1 MRSAVGLGAG
11 SGGKIGATVSLFW
24 RVFLLN
30 GALLVGAGVVLA
42 ISPVRISTPAR
53 VVEELVLAV
62 GVLLLLVVN
71 YLLLR
76 PVFAPLERLAERMR
90 NVDLLRTGSRLE
102 PTGSSEVVDLVRTY
116 NEMIGRLED
125 ERRESARTALAAQ
138 EGERKRVAVELHDEV
153 GQTMTG
159 VLLLLERVAVGV
171 PTESREVFVEVQDA
185 VRKCLDDVRRI
196 AEELRPELLEHLG
209 LVSALRSLS
218 GTITGRAGLELESDF
233 AHELPALP
241 RETELAVYRI
251 AQESLTN
258 VARHAQATRVR
269 VSLQSGERTIVLR
282 VVDDGRGLHGRAES
296 SGGGIRGMRERA
308 VLIGAALT
316 VDEVPGGGT
325 EVRVEVPIEDGA

>member
-1 MRSAVGLGAG
+1 VVTGAG
-11 SGGKIGATVSLFW
+11 SGGKRGATVALFW

-42 ISPVRISTPAR
+42 VSPIRISTPAR
-53 VVEELVLAV
+53 VVEEAALAV
-62 GVLLLLVVN
+62 GVMLILLLN

-90 NVDLLRTGSRLE
+90 HVDLLRTGSRLE
-102 PTGSSEVVDLVRTY
+102 PAGSSEVVDLVRSF
-116 NEMIGRLED
+116 NEMLDRLEV
-125 ERRESARTALAAQ
+125 ERRESARRALAAQ

-159 VLLLLERVAVGV
+159 VLLLLERVAAEV
-171 PTESREVFVEVQDA
+171 PAEWREVFVEAQDA
-185 VRKCLDDVRRI
+185 VRKSLEDVRRI

-209 LVSALRSLS
+209 LVSALRSLA
-218 GTITGRAGLELESDF
+218 GTITARAGLELESDF

-241 RETELAVYRI
+241 RETELAAYRI

-258 VARHAQATRVR
+258 AARHARATCVL
-269 VSLQSGERTIVLR
+269 VSLQPVGERVVLR
-282 VVDDGRGLHGRAES
+282 VVDDGQGLHGREES

-308 VLIGAALT
+308 VLAGAVLT
-316 VDEVPGGGT
+316 VEEVPGGGT
-325 EVRVEVPIEDGA
+325 EVRLEVPVGEGA